1 VDRTSLA
8 TLGHV
13 SHQTPAIAG
22 KDWRVRVARSGASS
36 VVASS
41 DIAKAADDLADGFP
55 LLKR

>member
-1 VDRTSLA
+1 
-8 TLGHV
+8 V